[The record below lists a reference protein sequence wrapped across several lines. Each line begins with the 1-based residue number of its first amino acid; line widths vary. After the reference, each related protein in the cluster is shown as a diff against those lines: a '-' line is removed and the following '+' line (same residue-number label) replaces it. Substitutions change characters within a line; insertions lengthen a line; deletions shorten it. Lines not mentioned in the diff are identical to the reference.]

1 MSDETLR
8 NFGVVIAICGAL
20 FIFGG
25 TTFAMWTFG
34 IESEYGDTKAEL
46 TYTFAA
52 NEVETEI
59 KSDEVSD
66 SDDLEYED
74 DDECNCDGLKDFFAN
89 LKLMFYALIGC
100 GVAIAYMAN
109 SGEIESLPTVAG
121 ITAILSVAIMAYT
134 FVALPEAFE
143 EDSELFESVDEDP
156 AFIVNAERDVDG
168 VDVHLT
174 AMPHVGFL
182 LPVIS
187 FTLGLLLVKPEWM
200 D

>member
-1 MSDETLR
+1 MADETLR

-34 IESEYGDTKAEL
+34 IESEFDGSKTEL
-46 TYTFAA
+46 TYRFAA
-52 NEVETEI
+52 NEVENEI
-59 KSDEVSD
+59 KSEEVSD
-66 SDDLEYED
+66 SDDIEYED

-121 ITAILSVAIMAYT
+121 LTTVLSIAILAYT
-134 FVALPEAFE
+134 FTALPEAFE
-143 EDSELFESVDEDP
+143 DDSELFESVDEDP
-156 AFIVNAERDVDG
+156 AFFVNAERDDDG
-168 VDVHLT
+168 GDIHLI
-174 AMPHVGFL
+174 AMPHVGFF
-182 LPVIS
+182 LPVVS
-187 FTLGLLLVKPEWM
+187 LTLGMLLVKPEWM

>member
-46 TYTFAA
+46 TYKFAA
-52 NEVETEI
+52 NEFEAEI
-59 KSDEVSD
+59 KSGEESE
-66 SDDLEYED
+66 SDDVEYE

-121 ITAILSVAIMAYT
+121 ITVILSVAIIAYT
-134 FVALPEAFE
+134 FTTLPEAFE
-143 EDSELFESVDEDP
+143 EDTEAFESVDEDP
-156 AFIVNAERDVDG
+156 AFVVNAERDDDG
-168 VDVHLT
+168 GDIHLT
-174 AMPHVGFL
+174 ALPHVGFF
-182 LPVIS
+182 LPIIS